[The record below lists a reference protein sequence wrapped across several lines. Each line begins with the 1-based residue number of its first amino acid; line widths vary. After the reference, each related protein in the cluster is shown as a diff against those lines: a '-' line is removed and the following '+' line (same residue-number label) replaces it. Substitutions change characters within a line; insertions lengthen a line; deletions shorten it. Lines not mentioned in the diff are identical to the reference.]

1 MLLLST
7 RESNETKLS
16 NILIIIFILEKI
28 DGPISKL
35 NQFQTTVTHP
45 SPSLSKYFDGLS
57 YEPRILRLSF
67 HSRNFYFLTRHGVHK
82 CVLGTR
88 RDARA
93 AYRTTPVFKENAGR
107 GGTAKER
114 WKNVEEALNTDIHSI
129 VRLFD
134 LQPHNSTARSTF
146 PISKWYAHAF
156 ALAT

>member
-107 GGTAKER
+107 GRNGER
-114 WKNVEEALNTDIHSI
+114 AVEERRRSVKHRYPFNCSI
-129 VRLFD
+129 I
-134 LQPHNSTARSTF
+134 RSPASQFNGPFHF
-146 PISKWYAHAF
+146 PDF
-156 ALAT
+156 